1 MPIAALPES
10 VAKRLAGHI
19 NIASPVNLVK
29 ELLDN
34 AIDAQATSVE
44 VIISSNTVDK
54 IEVRDNGVGIYPDDY
69 DSLGRRGH
77 TSKVKCFEELNF
89 RAATSLG
96 FRGEALASV
105 NSVAK
110 VCIITKTSSDPV
122 AASIQLHPKTGG
134 VLTHN
139 PASAPV
145 GTTVIVTGLYND
157 TPVRER
163 VIVQEAPK
171 SLDGIKELLRSY
183 AIARPPLRL
192 QFKVLKAPRL
202 GWSYAPKSTAGL
214 QEAVLQIHGA
224 AALSQC
230 VEKRFN
236 YDTSAS
242 HNDLSQLSFG
252 FEVVAVKPGALA
264 HLLPKGRYF
273 SVDRRPLT
281 ATRVGSY
288 DANIEPSKNEV
299 LFSDEEALIQ
309 QFERFCTGIY
319 GQLVAKPPQITP
331 TDDVPEV
338 APSAALDGVGRLDST
353 TQNCQTASTQ
363 PSPDARAR
371 GKDDQFHAKDLTVTV
386 SKPATST
393 QNIRQ
398 GATGH
403 SAEGKEHG
411 SEPVRRGNRPSTPA
425 PPGFIAAST
434 LRRGDQQQALSDHPS
449 APGIEPPVSDRGWA
463 GDMSSDLSEC
473 VDRLQKSRI
482 QPRHPLP
489 AKKLRLSGGIVHNDE
504 SEIVPVRTLDPW
516 SIART
521 NTSAPRNDLFGYGE
535 FDQAA
540 GSRPTPEP
548 DILHHY
554 GAAPRDLDMPPN
566 HRFAGADRD
575 EVSSPTVSFR
585 QPYASP
591 QSSPLVSNYQ
601 RTSNPQAQ
609 NAIPRRQAQPLW
621 TPPSSIHRDQQE
633 WSSSYHSGYQNGPR
647 KASSLSNVSHEQ
659 TKLDQFISNHCRPS
673 DIGAHGSSNDPFTS
687 SKGAN
692 TLSQNG
698 TSGDNRMLNAGVTQV
713 TGVPRAP
720 QNLVRPHGDSE
731 PRIASFPQIS
741 QDQQAAEDHEPI
753 KTSIP
758 PGDPRAYL
766 LRRQKSAA
774 AEANSKAPRRGLK
787 RAKSCLMPLENIP
800 DDETMYNLVFQMPLG
815 IQSLRNS
822 AALAACFDGYI
833 DDDDVGSALDMG
845 ATEGHRIEERLD
857 HLLSDWTKQVTGEAT
872 CIESQLT
879 AVLKGKGIETA

>member
-19 NIASPVNLVK
+19 NIASPVILVK

-77 TSKVKCFEELNF
+77 TSKLKSFEELNL
-89 RAATSLG
+89 RAATSMG

-163 VIVQEAPK
+163 VTVQEAPK

-183 AIARPPLRL
+183 AIARPLLRL

-252 FEVVAVKPGALA
+252 FEVVAVKHGALT

-299 LFSDEEALIQ
+299 LFSDEAALIQ
-309 QFERFCTGIY
+309 QFEKFCAEIY
-319 GQLVAKPPQITP
+319 GQLAAKPPQMAPI
-331 TDDVPEV
+331 DDVPEA

-353 TQNCQTASTQ
+353 TQDCQTANNQ

-371 GKDDQFHAKDLTVTV
+371 GRDDQFHATD
-386 SKPATST
+386 ST
-393 QNIRQ
+393 CW
-398 GATGH
+398 
-403 SAEGKEHG
+403 GKEHG
-411 SEPVRRGNRPSTPA
+411 SEPVRKGNRPSTPA

-434 LRRGDQQQALSDHPS
+434 LRRGDQQQALSDRPS
-449 APGIEPPVSDRGWA
+449 APDIEPPVSDRGWA

-473 VDRLQKSRI
+473 VDRLEKRRI

-489 AKKLRLSGGIVHNDE
+489 TNKLRLSGGKVHNDE
-504 SEIVPVRTLDPW
+504 SVIVPVRPPDPW
-516 SIART
+516 SIARA

-535 FDQAA
+535 VDKVA

-554 GAAPRDLDMPPN
+554 GAAPRDLDIPSN
-566 HRFAGADRD
+566 YRFAGADRD
-575 EVSSPTVSFR
+575 EISSPTVSFR

-591 QSSPLVSNYQ
+591 QSSPLVSNHQ
-601 RTSNPQAQ
+601 RTSNSQAQ
-609 NAIPRRQAQPLW
+609 NAISRRRAQPPW
-621 TPPSSIHRDQQE
+621 TPPSSIRRDQQG

-659 TKLDQFISNHCRPS
+659 TKLDQFISNHCSTS
-673 DIGAHGSSNDPFTS
+673 DSGAHGSSNDPFAS

-698 TSGDNRMLNAGVTQV
+698 TTGGNRMLNAGVARV
-713 TGVPRAP
+713 TGVPRGS
-720 QNLVRPHGDSE
+720 QNLVRRHGDSE

-741 QDQQAAEDHEPI
+741 QNQQTAEDHEPI

-800 DDETMYNLVFQMPLG
+800 DDEVTYNLLFQMPLE
-815 IQSLRNS
+815 IQLLHNS
-822 AALAACFDGYI
+822 TALAACFDGYI

-845 ATEGHRIEERLD
+845 ATEGRRIEERLD
-857 HLLSDWTKQVTGEAT
+857 HLLSDWNKQVTGETT

-879 AVLKGKGIETA
+879 AVLKGKGIEAA